1 MFFFSKH
8 ILDCFL
14 QYFLDPVS
22 QRRFRSRREVFAF
35 IERGSKHDT
44 ARGSSK
50 TEPAKE
56 LEEGSDK
63 SPTEQTNETS
73 QEKNTGGTLN
83 NLVNSNVEHA
93 ASQLVSDTSTQPVV
107 TSSVPSGTIIPHQP
121 GQPSEWLLYES
132 LANLPYP
139 MYEQM
144 RIMDNANK
152 GDADNATLAPWPW
165 LFGNTEGLKRPF
177 IDNKPDDSKA
187 TVSVGETKETE
198 PVTKRPK
205 KIARKNAS

>member
-1 MFFFSKH
+1 M
-8 ILDCFL
+8 

-50 TEPAKE
+50 TEAAKE
-56 LEEGSDK
+56 LGLEEGSDK
-63 SPTEQTNETS
+63 SLTEQTNETS
-73 QEKNTGGTLN
+73 QEKSISGTLK
-83 NLVNSNVEHA
+83 NLVNSNIEHA
-93 ASQLVSDTSTQPVV
+93 VSQLVSDTSTQLVV
-107 TSSVPSGTIIPHQP
+107 TSSVPSGASIPHQP

-152 GDADNATLAPWPW
+152 GDTDNATLAPWPW
-165 LFGNTEGLKRPF
+165 LFGNAEGLKRPF
-177 IDNKPDDSKA
+177 VDNKPDDSKA
-187 TVSVGETKETE
+187 IVSVGETKETE
-198 PVTKRPK
+198 PVAKRPK
-205 KIARKNAS
+205 KTARKNVS